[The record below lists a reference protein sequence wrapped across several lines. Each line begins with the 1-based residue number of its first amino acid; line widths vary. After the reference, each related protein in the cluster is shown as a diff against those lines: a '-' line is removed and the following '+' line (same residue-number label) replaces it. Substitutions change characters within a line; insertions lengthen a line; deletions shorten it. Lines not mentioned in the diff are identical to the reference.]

1 LIVPVSDTRAVE
13 PRFAGEIMDAPAK
26 FTLRFHDPR
35 NHELLGLVA
44 SRFGV
49 SKNQLAEEMLERELR
64 AASLLLE
71 RDLTGT
77 LELLRSYRAAD
88 RVQADIEAAAH
99 AEAYEHDPLTSHR
112 AQTASG
118 ADAYDIGAMF
128 AS

>member
-1 LIVPVSDTRAVE
+1 M
-13 PRFAGEIMDAPAK
+13 EIMEAPAK
-26 FTLRFHDPR
+26 FTLRFRNRR

-49 SKNQLAEEMLERELR
+49 SKNQLAEEMLERELQ

-77 LELLRSYRAAD
+77 LDLLRSYRAAD
-88 RVQADIEAAAH
+88 RLQADIEAAAH
-99 AEAYEHDPLTSHR
+99 AEAYEQDPLTSHR
-112 AQTASG
+112 AETASR

-128 AS
+128 VS